1 MDIVLPPKRSASIV
15 ELEEKDYA
23 MYKDMRRILKEKK
36 ILMKDFFILN
46 WLKSRNILD
55 IRFNKNSKNRAKGLI
70 DKNLLQKMRDVYES
84 LKKTFGIDNS

>member
-46 WLKSRNILD
+46 
-55 IRFNKNSKNRAKGLI
+55 
-70 DKNLLQKMRDVYES
+70 
-84 LKKTFGIDNS
+84 

>member
-1 MDIVLPPKRSASIV
+1 
-15 ELEEKDYA
+15 